1 MKSKVFSCLLCFLFL
16 FLVSCKKNDAPAVES
31 LSTSYTE
38 SISNLNSI
46 NAEKLLALLS
56 EKKEIIVY
64 VGKESCPYCRIFA
77 PKLHDAVAKANSSVY
92 YLDVDADDSPELAT
106 FIEKYNIEYTPSLLI
121 FDRDG
126 QYKNLDFDS
135 EKVTVEN
142 LVTDISRQ

>member
-77 PKLHDAVAKANSSVY
+77 PKLHDAVAKANSLVY
-92 YLDVDADDSPELAT
+92 YLDVDADDSPELDT

-121 FDRDG
+121 FDSDG